1 MKLRLQK
8 SLEKSLNKM
17 THKYI
22 AKLYDNRKIIF
33 EIDSSLIGHEFFGRI
48 KINDPDVN
56 KIKLYS
62 SDFDYLLKKGVTDI
76 VIVPYNLYIEDYENK
91 MSELNEYYH
100 KYDELN
106 DTDEFYEFI
115 LYQGKKMIN
124 CTSLC
129 KYTPDKYTKQL
140 EKDNEKMRTKI
151 EEQKLEIKDLIEK
164 LYQPGNFGYLKAK
177 ESFESLKSL

>member
-1 MKLRLQK
+1 M
-8 SLEKSLNKM
+8 
-17 THKYI
+17 
-22 AKLYDNRKIIF
+22 
-33 EIDSSLIGHEFFGRI
+33 
-48 KINDPDVN
+48 
-56 KIKLYS
+56 
-62 SDFDYLLKKGVTDI
+62 KKGVTDI
-76 VIVPYNLYIEDYENK
+76 VIVPYNLNIEDYENEDK

-106 DTDEFYEFI
+106 DTDELYEFI

-140 EKDNEKMRTKI
+140 QKDNERMRIKI
-151 EEQKLEIKDLIEK
+151 EKQKLEIEDLIEK

-177 ESFESLKSL
+177 ESYESLR